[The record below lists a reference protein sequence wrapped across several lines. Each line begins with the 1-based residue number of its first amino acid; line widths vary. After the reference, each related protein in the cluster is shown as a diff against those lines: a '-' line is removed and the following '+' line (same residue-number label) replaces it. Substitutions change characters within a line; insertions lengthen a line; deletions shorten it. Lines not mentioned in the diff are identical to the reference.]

1 MASIDTLA
9 DALTAALNAADWGSV
24 EFTAAH
30 DLMPVFDRSVMGDS
44 LAVRVV
50 PANRAT
56 AGRLDRRR
64 SRMALTVDIGFAVF
78 VESAAIAAVR
88 PWVAF
93 VESVQTWCDEE
104 LKTLSGNQY
113 LRSEFDPLYDA
124 RQLRD
129 NSLFFSVLA
138 VTWQAN

>member
-1 MASIDTLA
+1 MASIDALA
-9 DALTAALNAADWGSV
+9 DALTAELNAADWGSV
-24 EFTAAH
+24 EFTALH
-30 DLMPVFDRSVMGDS
+30 DLMPSFDRKQMGDS
-44 LAVRVV
+44 LTVRVV
-50 PANRAT
+50 PSNRAT

-64 SRMALTVDIGFAVF
+64 SRMALTVDIGFAKYL
-78 VESAAIAAVR
+78 AAADIDVVR

-93 VESVQTWCDEE
+93 VEAVQTWCDEQM
-104 LKTLSGNQY
+104 TQLSGYQY